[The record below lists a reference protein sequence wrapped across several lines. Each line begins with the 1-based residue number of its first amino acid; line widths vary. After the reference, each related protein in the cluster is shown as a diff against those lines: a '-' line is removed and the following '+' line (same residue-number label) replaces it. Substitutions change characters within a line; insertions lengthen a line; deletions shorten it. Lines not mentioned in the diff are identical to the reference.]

1 MIPGLGRFPGEGKG
15 YPLQYSGLKNSM
27 DCIVHG
33 VSKSWTRLSDCH
45 FHLLNHTLQI
55 SLWLIF
61 GELMFNFRA
70 CICQYPYGARL
81 DCVARLLCCCLV
93 ISHIGLSPTPM
104 DSCLSGSSVHGISQ
118 ARILDGLPF
127 PSPGDLPNPGI
138 EPSAPEL
145 ADELFTAEPPG
156 KPSSVQAFSRVLL
169 FATLWIAACQ
179 DSLSIT
185 NSWSLLKLVSIES
198 LMPSNHFILC
208 CPLLLPSVF
217 PSIRVFSNES
227 ALHIRWPKY

>member
-1 MIPGLGRFPGEGKG
+1 MIARLGRFPGEGKG

-93 ISHIGLSPTPM
+93 ISHIGLSPTPWTVAYQAP
-104 DSCLSGSSVHGISQ
+104 LSTGFPRQEYWMGCHSLLQGICPTQGSNPWLLNWQMNSSLPSHLGSLVQFRHSVVSYSLRPYGLQH
-118 ARILDGLPF
+118 ARIPC
-127 PSPGDLPNPGI
+127 PSPTPGAC
-138 EPSAPEL
+138 SNL
-145 ADELFTAEPPG
+145 C
-156 KPSSVQAFSRVLL
+156 PSS
-169 FATLWIAACQ
+169 
-179 DSLSIT
+179 
-185 NSWSLLKLVSIES
+185 
-198 LMPSNHFILC
+198 H
-208 CPLLLPSVF
+208 
-217 PSIRVFSNES
+217 
-227 ALHIRWPKY
+227 